1 MNRRVILA
9 GVLAGLTVWVW
20 SAISHMAL
28 PLGEIGVQPL
38 PNEAAMLES
47 IDESVKANGL
57 YFFPFEQD
65 PAKWHEAY
73 RTKPHGILVATPAGQ
88 PMSFGRRLA
97 MEALSN
103 VAAAILA
110 AFLFVASGLGAA
122 SLGSKLAFGASLGG
136 FALLC
141 IDFSYWNWYG
151 FPSDYLAA
159 QLVDSVVGWSLAA
172 LVLGAVLRNR

>member
-57 YFFPFEQD
+57 YFFPFEQGQM
-65 PAKWHEAY
+65 
-73 RTKPHGILVATPAGQ
+73 RTFTGTSWKAIGEVIDATAG
-88 PMSFGRRLA
+88 
-97 MEALSN
+97 
-103 VAAAILA
+103 
-110 AFLFVASGLGAA
+110 
-122 SLGSKLAFGASLGG
+122 
-136 FALLC
+136 
-141 IDFSYWNWYG
+141 
-151 FPSDYLAA
+151 
-159 QLVDSVVGWSLAA
+159 
-172 LVLGAVLRNR
+172 